1 MVPTNRP
8 YTTTPFTEAP
18 IVINRVILVGNLTR
32 DAEATSGPS
41 TTLARMRI
49 ATNSVWRDADGNRQE
64 SAEFHNV
71 VAFGKLGEIC
81 AGYCLKGRRVYIE
94 GRLRTREYDGND
106 GLRRHTTEIVAET
119 MKLLDRPPADG
130 AATHV
135 DDDNPGGTSEAAASA
150 SPDPEP
156 DTVRRRHA
164 EVTAASAP

>member
-1 MVPTNRP
+1 M
-8 YTTTPFTEAP
+8 
-18 IVINRVILVGNLTR
+18 INRVILVGNLTR

-94 GRLRTREYDGND
+94 GRLRTREYDGGD

-130 AATHV
+130 AIAHV
-135 DDDNPGGTSEAAASA
+135 DDDNPGMTSEQTAPASPATERESVRSGRAQVAAAGA
-150 SPDPEP
+150 S
-156 DTVRRRHA
+156 
-164 EVTAASAP
+164 